1 MFGHG
6 VIVVDLN
13 CDVSF
18 HNFFLFFLHV
28 RRFRCRNGGAV
39 TYGIMFSVYRSYR

>member
-1 MFGHG
+1 MFGRG

-18 HNFFLFFLHV
+18 RKIFFFLHV
-28 RRFRCRNGGAV
+28 VRRFHCCNSGAV
-39 TYGIMFSVYRSYR
+39 TYGIMLSVYRSYG